1 MRFAVVG
8 HVEWVEFAKV
18 ERVPEPGEIFQASDW
33 WAEAAGG
40 GGVASVRLARR
51 DQRPVPDRRHAPA
64 TASA

>member
-18 ERVPEPGEIFQASDW
+18 ERVPEPGEIVQASDW

-40 GGVASVRLARR
+40 GGG
-51 DQRPVPDRRHAPA
+51 
-64 TASA
+64 